1 MGLLILNLS
10 FGFSLILKLFLIT
23 RLLIFSYHIFFTS
36 HPVRMA
42 IFLIL
47 ICSFVR
53 ILIFKI
59 SYSWIFFLLI
69 LMFLGGVMVIVIYI
83 TSLAANEK
91 NPYLALPNNLF
102 IFFFN
107 FNVFRWGDGYC
118 YIHNI
123 VGGQRKKPIPRPP
136 KQSFYFFFCSFSPAD
151 RHKSS
156 PKVYIIFCVC
166 KNYLWSR
173 IFFLPSPLFFLS
185 SCGANKS
192 SKISKV
198 RGRPASKTSFKV

>member
-23 RLLIFSYHIFFTS
+23 RLLIFSCHIFFTS

-91 NPYLALPNNLF
+91 SPYLALPNNLF
-102 IFFFN
+102 IFFF
-107 FNVFRWGDGYC
+107 
-118 YIHNI
+118 
-123 VGGQRKKPIPRPP
+123 
-136 KQSFYFFFCSFSPAD
+136 CSFSPAD
-151 RHKSS
+151 GHKSS

-173 IFFLPSPLFFLS
+173 IFFLLNPLFFIS
-185 SCGANKS
+185 SCGANQS